1 MSETCRIGMD
11 IGGTFTDYVLID
23 SQNRLHL
30 HKRLT
35 TPGNPARG
43 ALAGLDE
50 LLQRSGFSLAQVEH
64 IVHGTTLVTNA
75 IIERQGART
84 ALLTTRGFR
93 DILEMG
99 FEQRYDIYDLFL
111 PYPEPLVPRA
121 WRLEVD
127 ERITRDGEVLQSP
140 DLAVVQQQVAQL
152 VDQGLE
158 ALAIG
163 FLHSYRNPIHEQQ
176 VARQIRQA
184 FPQLSVSVSSEI
196 VPEIREYERFN
207 TTVANAYVQ
216 PLMNRYLD
224 ELTQVLTRQ
233 GFTGHFLLMQS
244 SGGSATVEVARRFPI
259 RFLESGPAGGALVTR
274 FMGQQLNA
282 PDLIAF
288 DMGGTTAKASLIRDY
303 QPEVAPLMEAARVHR
318 FKPGSGL
325 PVKAPVIDL
334 IEIGA
339 GGGSIAQLDSLGLLK
354 VGPRSA
360 GADPGPACYG
370 LGGTFPTVTDAALI
384 LGYFDPGYFLGG
396 TMTLSL
402 EAARTAYQPLAQQLG
417 VSVEEAAWGV
427 YRIVCENMA
436 QAARVHIIE
445 KGHDPRRYSMMAF
458 GGAGPA
464 HAARVAR
471 ILGSPE
477 VLIPRVSGVAS
488 ALGFLVAPLSFEF
501 SRSYPT
507 ELRQADWAE
516 VDHLY
521 QQLEAQAH
529 QVLQEAGV
537 PLQQIRLERR
547 ADMRFSGQFHDLEV
561 EVPNGPVE
569 ASLAPLLA
577 QRFEEAYARLY
588 HSVLPG
594 YQPMVLNW
602 RLRAVGPELQLDLE
616 QPTTPQASAEG
627 ACKGRRLVYYPEA
640 GGPIEVPVY
649 DRYRLQPGMELAG
662 PAIVEEHE
670 STTVVGV
677 SDQVGVDHLGNL
689 RIKVVVS

>member
-561 EVPNGPVE
+561 EIPNGPVE

-627 ACKGRRLVYYPEA
+627 ALKGRRLVYYPEA

>member
-627 ACKGRRLVYYPEA
+627 ALKGRRLVYYPEA

>member
-501 SRSYPT
+501 SRSYPI
-507 ELRQADWAE
+507 ELRQANWAE

-561 EVPNGPVE
+561 EIPNGPVE

-627 ACKGRRLVYYPEA
+627 ALKGRRLVYYPEA